1 MNTATITKTDQAML
15 AHLTPLDGADTYLCG
30 ISKYNKDDYIW
41 TVEAKVKAWVERNG
55 GTMKRLHEEA
65 PPVCIGERKGY
76 RVQIRFPTYTKRDM
90 KNIMATLFDP
100 KKKMRPRGAERSL

>member
-1 MNTATITKTDQAML
+1 MTAITKTDQAIL

-41 TVEAKVKAWVERNG
+41 TVEEKVKAWVERNG
-55 GTMKRLHEEA
+55 GTMKRLRETDN
-65 PPVCIGERKGY
+65 PVTIGERKGY

-90 KNIMATLFDP
+90 KNIMATLFAP
-100 KKKMRPRGAERSL
+100 KEKKRPRDAERSI

>member
-41 TVEAKVKAWVERNG
+41 TVEAKVKAWV
-55 GTMKRLHEEA
+55 KRLHEEA

-76 RVQIRFPTYTKRDM
+76 RVQIHFPTYTKRDM
-90 KNIMATLFDP
+90 KNIMATLFAP